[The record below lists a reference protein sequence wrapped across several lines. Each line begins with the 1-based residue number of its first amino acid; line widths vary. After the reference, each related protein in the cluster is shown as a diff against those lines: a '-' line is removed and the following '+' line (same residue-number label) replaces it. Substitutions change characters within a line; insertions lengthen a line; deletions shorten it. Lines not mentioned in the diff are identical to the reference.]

1 MACCNHTHDCE
12 EADCGPAYS
21 LYKHIDQHHVR
32 PAHNQA
38 YAGPHRSALCTTHH
52 FTTHTPLPSPL
63 AHTQIRCLN
72 EDVDGSCKNVFKSWS
87 QRTELTEQPLR
98 SDPDDCELLL
108 HIP

>member
-1 MACCNHTHDCE
+1 MACCNHNHDCE

-21 LYKHIDQHHVR
+21 LYKHIDLHKVR
-32 PAHNQA
+32 SGHPQT
-38 YAGPHRSALCTTHH
+38 SAAPQCSAQC
-52 FTTHTPLPSPL
+52 TTHTPLTHPHLWRHP

-87 QRTELTEQPLR
+87 QRTEPTEQPLR